1 MASITNIQDLQ
12 AEIARLTVAQKEQG
26 EALGKRFS
34 SPGHTFSTLMTLF
47 PRVAEGAQVSKILKQ
62 DIVGLISRIA
72 LPFALNKTFFRK
84 SNFIVKTLVGL
95 ASQKASHFI
104 SEASVSNA
112 WHSLVG
118 LFSKK
123 DKKDK
128 SKDLRN
134 YGIPPM

>member
-1 MASITNIQDLQ
+1 MASITNRQDLQ

-26 EALGKRFS
+26 DALGERFS
-34 SPGHTFSTLMTLF
+34 SPGHTFSTIMTLF
-47 PRVAEGAQVSKILKQ
+47 PKAAGGLQMNKLLGQ
-62 DIVGLISRIA
+62 DIVGLLSRVA

-84 SNFIVKTLVGL
+84 SNFIVKAIVGL

-104 SEASVSNA
+104 SESSVSSA
-112 WHSLVG
+112 WHSLMG

-128 SKDLRN
+128 PKDLRS

>member
-47 PRVAEGAQVSKILKQ
+47 PKAADGMQVGKILGQ
-62 DIVGLISRIA
+62 DIVGLLSRIA
-72 LPFALNKTFFRK
+72 LPFALNKTLFRK
-84 SNFIVKTLVGL
+84 SNFLTKTLVGL
-95 ASQKASHFI
+95 VSQKASHFI
-104 SEASVSNA
+104 NEASVSSA
-112 WHSLVG
+112 WHNLMG

-123 DKKDK
+123 DKKSK
-128 SKDLRN
+128 PKDLRN